1 MTSLDRLHA
10 SVQRHWPNLGQ
21 EAVTYAHAAVP
32 GGSVSGVRSVWGK
45 EELADGGQGVWVYQA
60 PVSLLTE
67 DLVAFGTAVAV
78 HPAGELVRYP
88 DPWPTAQR
96 WYLISASPG
105 TGVWRCLAQRPVG

>member
-1 MTSLDRLHA
+1 MTTRTSIM
-10 SVQRHWPNLGQ
+10 
-21 EAVTYAHAAVP
+21 AAVAT
-32 GGSVSGVRSVWGK
+32 R
-45 EELADGGQGVWVYQA
+45 LQ
-60 PVSLLTE
+60 TIT
-67 DLVAFGTAVAV
+67 VAAGYHAVAV